1 MRKVL
6 YALMGFL
13 LTFSALKAD
22 DFLEEANE
30 TAPAHLNHPMQDLNA
45 IQGSFFDKNR
55 SKMSN
60 TLNIDYFQGQTY
72 KIRLRYAMAT
82 LLFFSKPISDFVLG
96 DKVGFDAKI
105 LESNDRILLIKPL
118 QIGVDSNIS
127 VIDNEGKIF
136 SFYVFST
143 TFTSS
148 KHPNLQVFIEDK
160 NYYSNAFLKPQ
171 KENKEKENKEKE
183 NKEKENKEKENKEN
197 TLENAPTNNKPLK
210 EEKEETK
217 EKEEETITIGDN
229 TNAMKIVKKDI
240 QKGYKALKS
249 SQKKWYCLWACS
261 KKSKLSLM
269 PKEIFNDKQFTY
281 FKFDK
286 RLALSK
292 FPVVYKVVDGYD
304 NPVNTRI
311 VGDYIIAEDVSAKWT
326 LRLGKDY
333 LCIRFVKRSK
343 DE

>member
-13 LTFSALKAD
+13 LAFSALKAD

-30 TAPAHLNHPMQDLNA
+30 TAPVHLNHPMQDLNA

-60 TLNIDYFQGQTY
+60 TLNIDYLQGQTY

-160 NYYSNAFLKPQ
+160 NYYSNAFIKPQ
-171 KENKEKENKEKE
+171 KEN
-183 NKEKENKEKENKEN
+183 KENKEN

-229 TNAMKIVKKDI
+229 TNAMKIIKKDI

-249 SQKKWYCLWACS
+249 SQRKWYCLWACS

-269 PKEIFNDKQFTY
+269 PEEIFNDKQFTY

-286 RLALSK
+286 KLALSK
-292 FPVVYKVVDGYD
+292 FPVIYKVVDGYD

-333 LCIRFVKRSK
+333 LCIRFVKRAK

>member
-13 LTFSALKAD
+13 LAFSALRAD

-30 TAPAHLNHPMQDLNA
+30 TAPANLNHPMQDLNA

-127 VIDNEGKIF
+127 VIDSEGKIF

-160 NYYSNAFLKPQ
+160 NYYSNAFMKPQ
-171 KENKEKENKEKE
+171 
-183 NKEKENKEKENKEN
+183 NKEN
-197 TLENAPTNNKPLK
+197 ALEKAPTNDNKPLK
-210 EEKEETK
+210 EEPLKEEREETK
-217 EKEEETITIGDN
+217 EKEEETIIIGDN
-229 TNAMKIVKKDI
+229 TNAMKIIKKDI
-240 QKGYKALKS
+240 QKGYRALKS
-249 SQKKWYCLWACS
+249 SQRKWYCLGICS
-261 KKSKLSLM
+261 KKSKPSLM

-292 FPVVYKVVDGYD
+292 FPVIYKVVDGYD

-333 LCIRFVKRSK
+333 LCIRFVKKAK

>member
-1 MRKVL
+1 MRKFL

-13 LTFSALKAD
+13 LAFSALKAD

-160 NYYSNAFLKPQ
+160 NYYSNAFMKPQ
-171 KENKEKENKEKE
+171 
-183 NKEKENKEKENKEN
+183 NKEN
-197 TLENAPTNNKPLK
+197 ALENALENAPTNNKPLKEEPLK

-217 EKEEETITIGDN
+217 EKEEETIIIGDN

-240 QKGYKALKS
+240 QKGYRALKS
-249 SQKKWYCLWACS
+249 SQRKWYCLGICS
-261 KKSKLSLM
+261 KKSKPSLM

-286 RLALSK
+286 KLALSK
-292 FPVVYKVVDGYD
+292 FPVIYKVVDGYD

-333 LCIRFVKRSK
+333 LCIRFVKKGK

>member
-1 MRKVL
+1 MRKFL

-13 LTFSALKAD
+13 LAFSALKAD

-30 TAPAHLNHPMQDLNA
+30 TASANLNHPMQDLNA

-171 KENKEKENKEKE
+171 KENKENMA
-183 NKEKENKEKENKEN
+183 
-197 TLENAPTNNKPLK
+197 ENAPKDAQKNNKPLK

-217 EKEEETITIGDN
+217 EKEEVIIIGDN

-249 SQKKWYCLWACS
+249 SQRKWYCLGICS

-292 FPVVYKVVDGYD
+292 FPVIYKVVDGYD

-333 LCIRFVKRSK
+333 LCIRFVKRAK

>member
-13 LTFSALKAD
+13 LAFSALKAD

-30 TAPAHLNHPMQDLNA
+30 TAPTNLNHPMQDLNA

-160 NYYSNAFLKPQ
+160 NYYSNAFIKPQ
-171 KENKEKENKEKE
+171 KEN
-183 NKEKENKEKENKEN
+183 KENKEN

-249 SQKKWYCLWACS
+249 SQRKWYCLWACS

-292 FPVVYKVVDGYD
+292 FPVIYKVVDGYD

-311 VGDYIIAEDVSAKWT
+311 VGDYIIAEDVSTKWT

-333 LCIRFVKRSK
+333 LCIRFVKKAK

>member
-6 YALMGFL
+6 CALVGFL
-13 LTFSALKAD
+13 LAFSALKAD

-30 TAPAHLNHPMQDLNA
+30 TAPANLNHPMQDLNA

-160 NYYSNAFLKPQ
+160 NYYSNAFMKPQ
-171 KENKEKENKEKE
+171 
-183 NKEKENKEKENKEN
+183 NKEN
-197 TLENAPTNNKPLK
+197 TLENAPTNNNKPLK
-210 EEKEETK
+210 EEKEET
-217 EKEEETITIGDN
+217 KEEETITIGDN

-240 QKGYKALKS
+240 QKGYRALKS
-249 SQKKWYCLWACS
+249 SQRKWYCLGICS

-269 PKEIFNDKQFTY
+269 PEEIFNDKQFTY

-286 RLALSK
+286 KLALSK
-292 FPVVYKVVDGYD
+292 FPVIYKVVDGYD

-333 LCIRFVKRSK
+333 LCIRFVKKGK

>member
-1 MRKVL
+1 MRKFL

-13 LTFSALKAD
+13 LAFSVLRAD

-127 VIDNEGKIF
+127 VIDSEGKIF

-171 KENKEKENKEKE
+171 
-183 NKEKENKEKENKEN
+183 NKEN
-197 TLENAPTNNKPLK
+197 VLENALENTPTNNKPLK
-210 EEKEETK
+210 EKKEETK

-249 SQKKWYCLWACS
+249 SQRKWYCLGVCS
-261 KKSKLSLM
+261 KKSKPSLM
-269 PKEIFNDKQFTY
+269 PEEIFNDKQFTY

-286 RLALSK
+286 KLALSK
-292 FPVVYKVVDGYD
+292 FPVIYKVVDGYD

-311 VGDYIIAEDVSAKWT
+311 VGDYIIAEDVSTKWT

-333 LCIRFVKRSK
+333 LCIRFVKRGK

>member
-6 YALMGFL
+6 YALVGFL
-13 LTFSALKAD
+13 LVFSALKAD

-30 TAPAHLNHPMQDLNA
+30 TAPVNLNHPMQDLNA

-171 KENKEKENKEKE
+171 
-183 NKEKENKEKENKEN
+183 NKEN
-197 TLENAPTNNKPLK
+197 ALENTPTNNKPLREK
-210 EEKEETK
+210 KEETK

-249 SQKKWYCLWACS
+249 SQRKWYCLGICS

-292 FPVVYKVVDGYD
+292 FPVIYKVVDGYD

-311 VGDYIIAEDVSAKWT
+311 VGDYIIAEDISAKWT

-333 LCIRFVKRSK
+333 LCIRFVKKAK

>member
-6 YALMGFL
+6 CALVGFL
-13 LTFSALKAD
+13 LVSNALKAD

-30 TAPAHLNHPMQDLNA
+30 TAPANLNHPMQDLNA

-60 TLNIDYFQGQTY
+60 TLNVDYFQGQTY

-105 LESNDRILLIKPL
+105 LESNDRILFIKPL

-160 NYYSNAFLKPQ
+160 NYYSNAFMKPQ
-171 KENKEKENKEKE
+171 
-183 NKEKENKEKENKEN
+183 NKEN
-197 TLENAPTNNKPLK
+197 TLEKAPTNNKPLE
-210 EEKEETK
+210 EEKEET
-217 EKEEETITIGDN
+217 KEEETITIGDN

-240 QKGYKALKS
+240 QKGYRALKS
-249 SQKKWYCLWACS
+249 SQRKWYCLGICS

-269 PKEIFNDKQFTY
+269 PEEIFNDKQFTY

-286 RLALSK
+286 KLALSK
-292 FPVVYKVVDGYD
+292 FPVIYKVVDGYD

-333 LCIRFVKRSK
+333 LCIRFVKKGK

>member
-6 YALMGFL
+6 YALVGFL
-13 LTFSALKAD
+13 LVSSALKAD

-30 TAPAHLNHPMQDLNA
+30 TAPANLNHPMQDLNA

-60 TLNIDYFQGQTY
+60 TLNVDYFQGQTY

-127 VIDNEGKIF
+127 VIDNEGKVF

-160 NYYSNAFLKPQ
+160 NYYSNAFMKPQ
-171 KENKEKENKEKE
+171 
-183 NKEKENKEKENKEN
+183 NKEN
-197 TLENAPTNNKPLK
+197 TLENAPTNNNKPLK
-210 EEKEETK
+210 EEKEET
-217 EKEEETITIGDN
+217 KEEETITIGDN

-240 QKGYKALKS
+240 QKGYRALKS
-249 SQKKWYCLWACS
+249 SQRKWYCLWICS

-269 PKEIFNDKQFTY
+269 PEEIFNDKQFTY

-286 RLALSK
+286 KLALSK

-333 LCIRFVKRSK
+333 LCIRFIKKGK

>member
-13 LTFSALKAD
+13 LAFSALRAD
-22 DFLEEANE
+22 DFLEESNE
-30 TAPAHLNHPMQDLNA
+30 TAPANLNHPMQDLNA

-60 TLNIDYFQGQTY
+60 TLNVDYFQGQTY

-127 VIDNEGKIF
+127 VIDNEGKVF

-160 NYYSNAFLKPQ
+160 NYYSNAFMKPQ
-171 KENKEKENKEKE
+171 
-183 NKEKENKEKENKEN
+183 NKEN
-197 TLENAPTNNKPLK
+197 TLENTPTNNKPLK

-217 EKEEETITIGDN
+217 EKEEETIIIGDN

-240 QKGYKALKS
+240 QKGYRALKS
-249 SQKKWYCLWACS
+249 SQRKWYCLGICS

-269 PKEIFNDKQFTY
+269 PEEIFNDKQFTY

-286 RLALSK
+286 KLALSK
-292 FPVVYKVVDGYD
+292 FPVIYKVVDGYD

-333 LCIRFVKRSK
+333 LCIRFIKKGK

>member
-6 YALMGFL
+6 YALVGFL
-13 LTFSALKAD
+13 LVFSALKAD

-30 TAPAHLNHPMQDLNA
+30 TAPANLNHPMQDLNA

-127 VIDNEGKIF
+127 VIDNEGKVF

-160 NYYSNAFLKPQ
+160 NYYSNAFMKPQ
-171 KENKEKENKEKE
+171 IQ
-183 NKEKENKEKENKEN
+183 EN
-197 TLENAPTNNKPLK
+197 TLENTHTNNNKPLK
-210 EEKEETK
+210 EEKEET
-217 EKEEETITIGDN
+217 KEEETITIGDN

-240 QKGYKALKS
+240 QKGYRALKS
-249 SQKKWYCLWACS
+249 SQRKWYCLGICS

-269 PKEIFNDKQFTY
+269 PEEIFNDKQFTY

-286 RLALSK
+286 KLALSK
-292 FPVVYKVVDGYD
+292 FPVIYKVVDGYD

-333 LCIRFVKRSK
+333 LCIRFIKKGK

>member
-1 MRKVL
+1 MRKFL

-13 LTFSALKAD
+13 LAFSALKAD

-127 VIDNEGKIF
+127 VIDSEGKIF

-160 NYYSNAFLKPQ
+160 NYYSNAFIKPQ
-171 KENKEKENKEKE
+171 KEN
-183 NKEKENKEKENKEN
+183 KENKEN
-197 TLENAPTNNKPLK
+197 TLENAPTNNNKPLKEEPLK

-249 SQKKWYCLWACS
+249 SQRKWYCLGICS

-292 FPVVYKVVDGYD
+292 FPVIYKVVDGYD

-333 LCIRFVKRSK
+333 LCIRFVKRAR

>member
-6 YALMGFL
+6 YALVGFL
-13 LTFSALKAD
+13 LAFSALKSD

-30 TAPAHLNHPMQDLNA
+30 TAPTNLNHPMQDLNA

-60 TLNIDYFQGQTY
+60 TLNVDYFQGQTY

-160 NYYSNAFLKPQ
+160 NYYSNAFMKPQ
-171 KENKEKENKEKE
+171 
-183 NKEKENKEKENKEN
+183 NKEN
-197 TLENAPTNNKPLK
+197 TLENTPTNNNKPLK
-210 EEKEETK
+210 EEKEET
-217 EKEEETITIGDN
+217 KEEETITIGDN

-240 QKGYKALKS
+240 QRGYRALKS
-249 SQKKWYCLWACS
+249 SQRKWYCLGICS

-269 PKEIFNDKQFTY
+269 PEEIFNDKQFTY

-286 RLALSK
+286 KLALSK
-292 FPVVYKVVDGYD
+292 FPVIYKVVDGYD

-326 LRLGKDY
+326 LRSGKDY
-333 LCIRFVKRSK
+333 LCIRFIKKGK

>member
-1 MRKVL
+1 MRKVSC
-6 YALMGFL
+6 ALVGFL
-13 LTFSALKAD
+13 LVSSALKAD

-30 TAPAHLNHPMQDLNA
+30 TAPTNLNHPMQDLNA

-127 VIDNEGKIF
+127 VIDNEGKVF

-160 NYYSNAFLKPQ
+160 NYYSNAFMKPQ
-171 KENKEKENKEKE
+171 IQ
-183 NKEKENKEKENKEN
+183 EN
-197 TLENAPTNNKPLK
+197 TLENALTNNNKPLK
-210 EEKEETK
+210 EEKEET
-217 EKEEETITIGDN
+217 KEEETITIGDN

-240 QKGYKALKS
+240 QKGYRALKS
-249 SQKKWYCLWACS
+249 SQRKWYCLWICS

-286 RLALSK
+286 KLALSK

-333 LCIRFVKRSK
+333 LCIRFIKKGK

>member
-6 YALMGFL
+6 YALAGFL
-13 LTFSALKAD
+13 LAFSALKAD

-30 TAPAHLNHPMQDLNA
+30 TAPANLNHPMQDLNA

-60 TLNIDYFQGQTY
+60 TLNVDYFQGQTY

-127 VIDNEGKIF
+127 VIDNEGKVF

-160 NYYSNAFLKPQ
+160 NYYSNAFMKPQ
-171 KENKEKENKEKE
+171 
-183 NKEKENKEKENKEN
+183 NKEN
-197 TLENAPTNNKPLK
+197 TLEKAPTNNKPLK
-210 EEKEETK
+210 EEET
-217 EKEEETITIGDN
+217 KEEETITIGDN

-240 QKGYKALKS
+240 QKGYRALKS
-249 SQKKWYCLWACS
+249 SQRKWYCLGICS

-269 PKEIFNDKQFTY
+269 PEEIFNDKQFTY

-286 RLALSK
+286 KLALSK
-292 FPVVYKVVDGYD
+292 FPVIYKVVDGYD

-333 LCIRFVKRSK
+333 LCIRFVKKGK

>member
-13 LTFSALKAD
+13 LAFSALKAD

-30 TAPAHLNHPMQDLNA
+30 TAPANLNHPMQDLNA

-82 LLFFSKPISDFVLG
+82 LLFFSRPISDFVLG

-160 NYYSNAFLKPQ
+160 NYYSNAFMKPQ
-171 KENKEKENKEKE
+171 
-183 NKEKENKEKENKEN
+183 NKEN
-197 TLENAPTNNKPLK
+197 TLENAPTNDNKPLKEESLK

-240 QKGYKALKS
+240 QKGYRALKS
-249 SQKKWYCLWACS
+249 SQRKWYCLGICS
-261 KKSKLSLM
+261 KKSKPSLM
-269 PKEIFNDKQFTY
+269 PEEIFNDKQFTY

-292 FPVVYKVVDGYD
+292 FPVIYKVVDGYD

-333 LCIRFVKRSK
+333 LCIRFVKKAK

>member
-6 YALMGFL
+6 YALVGFL
-13 LTFSALKAD
+13 LVFSALKAD

-30 TAPAHLNHPMQDLNA
+30 TAPVNLNHPMQDLNA

-127 VIDNEGKIF
+127 VIDNEGKVF

-160 NYYSNAFLKPQ
+160 NYYSNAFMKPQ
-171 KENKEKENKEKE
+171 
-183 NKEKENKEKENKEN
+183 NKEN

-240 QKGYKALKS
+240 QKGYRALKS
-249 SQKKWYCLWACS
+249 SQRKWYCLGICS

-269 PKEIFNDKQFTY
+269 PEEIFNDKQFTY

-286 RLALSK
+286 KLALSK
-292 FPVVYKVVDGYD
+292 FPVIYKVVDGYD

-326 LRLGKDY
+326 LRSGKDY
-333 LCIRFVKRSK
+333 LCIRFIKKGK

>member
-6 YALMGFL
+6 YALVGFL
-13 LTFSALKAD
+13 LVFSALRAD

-30 TAPAHLNHPMQDLNA
+30 TAPSNLNHPMQDLNA

-160 NYYSNAFLKPQ
+160 NYYSNAFMKPQ
-171 KENKEKENKEKE
+171 IQ
-183 NKEKENKEKENKEN
+183 EN
-197 TLENAPTNNKPLK
+197 TLEKAPKNNNKPLK
-210 EEKEETK
+210 EEKEEAK
-217 EKEEETITIGDN
+217 EKEGETITIGDN

-240 QKGYKALKS
+240 QKGYRALKS
-249 SQKKWYCLWACS
+249 SQRKWYCLGICS

-269 PKEIFNDKQFTY
+269 PEEIFNDKQFTY

-286 RLALSK
+286 KLALSK
-292 FPVVYKVVDGYD
+292 FPVIYKVVDGYD

-333 LCIRFVKRSK
+333 LCIRFVKKGK

>member
-6 YALMGFL
+6 YALMSFL
-13 LTFSALKAD
+13 LAFSALKAD

-60 TLNIDYFQGQTY
+60 TLNINYFQGQTY

-127 VIDNEGKIF
+127 VIDSEGKIF

-160 NYYSNAFLKPQ
+160 NYYSNAFIKPQ
-171 KENKEKENKEKE
+171 KENQ
-183 NKEKENKEKENKEN
+183 ENKEN

-210 EEKEETK
+210 AEKEEAK

-240 QKGYKALKS
+240 QKGYKTLKS
-249 SQKKWYCLWACS
+249 SQRKWYCLWACS

-292 FPVVYKVVDGYD
+292 FPVIYKVVDGYD

-311 VGDYIIAEDVSAKWT
+311 VGDYIIAEDVSTKWT

-333 LCIRFVKRSK
+333 LCIRFVKKAK

>member
-13 LTFSALKAD
+13 LVFSALKAD

-160 NYYSNAFLKPQ
+160 NYYSNAFIKPQ
-171 KENKEKENKEKE
+171 KENKENAL
-183 NKEKENKEKENKEN
+183 EN
-197 TLENAPTNNKPLK
+197 TPTNNKPLK
-210 EEKEETK
+210 EEPLKAEKEETK

-229 TNAMKIVKKDI
+229 TNAMKIIKKDI

-249 SQKKWYCLWACS
+249 SQRKWYCLGICS

-292 FPVVYKVVDGYD
+292 FPVIYKVVDGYD

-333 LCIRFVKRSK
+333 LCIRFVKKAR

>member
-1 MRKVL
+1 MRKIL

-13 LTFSALKAD
+13 LAFSALKAD

-60 TLNIDYFQGQTY
+60 TLNINYFQGQTY

-127 VIDNEGKIF
+127 VIDSEGKIF

-160 NYYSNAFLKPQ
+160 NYYSNAFIKPQ
-171 KENKEKENKEKE
+171 
-183 NKEKENKEKENKEN
+183 KENKEN

-210 EEKEETK
+210 EEKEEAK
-217 EKEEETITIGDN
+217 EKEEETIIIGDN

-249 SQKKWYCLWACS
+249 SQRKWYCLWACS

-269 PKEIFNDKQFTY
+269 PEEIFNDKQFTY

-292 FPVVYKVVDGYD
+292 FPVIYKVVDGYD

-333 LCIRFVKRSK
+333 LCIRFVKKAK

>member
-13 LTFSALKAD
+13 LAFSVLKAD

-30 TAPAHLNHPMQDLNA
+30 TAPANLNHPMQDLNA

-160 NYYSNAFLKPQ
+160 NYYSNAFMKPQ
-171 KENKEKENKEKE
+171 
-183 NKEKENKEKENKEN
+183 NKEN
-197 TLENAPTNNKPLK
+197 ALENAPTNDNKPLKEETLK

-229 TNAMKIVKKDI
+229 TNAMKIIKKDI

-249 SQKKWYCLWACS
+249 SQRKWYCLWACS

-269 PKEIFNDKQFTY
+269 PEEIFNDKQFTY

-292 FPVVYKVVDGYD
+292 FPVIYKVVDGYD

-333 LCIRFVKRSK
+333 LCIRFVKRGK

>member
-13 LTFSALKAD
+13 LAFSALKAD

-30 TAPAHLNHPMQDLNA
+30 TAPANLNHPMQDLNA

-127 VIDNEGKIF
+127 VIDSEGKIF

-160 NYYSNAFLKPQ
+160 NYYSNAFMKPQ
-171 KENKEKENKEKE
+171 
-183 NKEKENKEKENKEN
+183 NKEN

-210 EEKEETK
+210 EESLKEEKEEAK
-217 EKEEETITIGDN
+217 EKEEETIIIGDN

-240 QKGYKALKS
+240 QKGYRALKS
-249 SQKKWYCLWACS
+249 SQRKWYCLGICS
-261 KKSKLSLM
+261 KKSKPSLM
-269 PKEIFNDKQFTY
+269 PEEIFNDKQFTY

-286 RLALSK
+286 KLALSK
-292 FPVVYKVVDGYD
+292 FPVIYKVVDGYD

-333 LCIRFVKRSK
+333 LCIRFVKRAK

>member
-1 MRKVL
+1 MRKFL

-13 LTFSALKAD
+13 LAFSALKAD

-171 KENKEKENKEKE
+171 KENKENA
-183 NKEKENKEKENKEN
+183 
-197 TLENAPTNNKPLK
+197 LENAPTNNKPLKEEPLK

-217 EKEEETITIGDN
+217 EKEEETIIIGDN

-240 QKGYKALKS
+240 QKGYRALKS
-249 SQKKWYCLWACS
+249 SQRKWYCLGICS
-261 KKSKLSLM
+261 KKSKPSLM

-286 RLALSK
+286 KLALSK
-292 FPVVYKVVDGYD
+292 FPVIYKVVDGYD

-333 LCIRFVKRSK
+333 LCIRFVKKGK

>member
-6 YALMGFL
+6 YALVGFL
-13 LTFSALKAD
+13 LAFSALKAD

-30 TAPAHLNHPMQDLNA
+30 TAPANLNHPMQDLNA

-171 KENKEKENKEKE
+171 
-183 NKEKENKEKENKEN
+183 NKEN
-197 TLENAPTNNKPLK
+197 TLENAPTNDNKPLKEEPLK

-217 EKEEETITIGDN
+217 EKEETITIGDN
-229 TNAMKIVKKDI
+229 TNAMTIVKKDI
-240 QKGYKALKS
+240 QKGYRALKS
-249 SQKKWYCLWACS
+249 SQRKWYCLWACS
-261 KKSKLSLM
+261 KKSKPSLM
-269 PKEIFNDKQFTY
+269 PEEIFNDKQFTY

-286 RLALSK
+286 KLALSK
-292 FPVVYKVVDGYD
+292 FPVIYKVVDGYD

-333 LCIRFVKRSK
+333 LCIRFVKKGK

>member
-6 YALMGFL
+6 YALVGFL
-13 LTFSALKAD
+13 LAFSALKAD

-30 TAPAHLNHPMQDLNA
+30 TAPANLNHPMQDLNA

-60 TLNIDYFQGQTY
+60 TLNVDYFQGQTY

-118 QIGVDSNIS
+118 QIGVDSNVS

-160 NYYSNAFLKPQ
+160 NYYSNAFMKPQ
-171 KENKEKENKEKE
+171 
-183 NKEKENKEKENKEN
+183 NKEN
-197 TLENAPTNNKPLK
+197 TLENTPTNNNKPLK
-210 EEKEETK
+210 EEKEET
-217 EKEEETITIGDN
+217 KEEETITIGDN

-240 QKGYKALKS
+240 QKGYRALKS
-249 SQKKWYCLWACS
+249 SQRKWYCLGICS

-269 PKEIFNDKQFTY
+269 PEEIFNDKQFTY

-286 RLALSK
+286 KLALSK
-292 FPVVYKVVDGYD
+292 FPVIYKVVDGYD

-333 LCIRFVKRSK
+333 LCIRFVKKGK

>member
-6 YALMGFL
+6 YALVGFL
-13 LTFSALKAD
+13 LVFSALKAD

-30 TAPAHLNHPMQDLNA
+30 TAPVNLNHPMQDLNA

-127 VIDNEGKIF
+127 VIDNEGKVF

-160 NYYSNAFLKPQ
+160 NYYSNAFMKPQ
-171 KENKEKENKEKE
+171 
-183 NKEKENKEKENKEN
+183 NKEN
-197 TLENAPTNNKPLK
+197 TFENAPTNNKPLK
-210 EEKEETK
+210 EEPLKEEREETK

-240 QKGYKALKS
+240 QKGYRALKS
-249 SQKKWYCLWACS
+249 SQRKWYCLGICS
-261 KKSKLSLM
+261 KKSKPSLM
-269 PKEIFNDKQFTY
+269 PEEIFNDKQFTY

-286 RLALSK
+286 KLALSK
-292 FPVVYKVVDGYD
+292 FPVIYKVVDGYD

-333 LCIRFVKRSK
+333 LCIRFVKKGK

>member
-6 YALMGFL
+6 CTLVGFL
-13 LTFSALKAD
+13 LVSSALKAD

-30 TAPAHLNHPMQDLNA
+30 TAPANLNHPMQDLNA

-60 TLNIDYFQGQTY
+60 TLNVDYFQGQTY

-160 NYYSNAFLKPQ
+160 NYYSNAFMKPQ
-171 KENKEKENKEKE
+171 
-183 NKEKENKEKENKEN
+183 NKEN
-197 TLENAPTNNKPLK
+197 TLEKAPTNNKLLK
-210 EEKEETK
+210 EEKEET
-217 EKEEETITIGDN
+217 KEEETITIGDN

-240 QKGYKALKS
+240 QKGYRALKS
-249 SQKKWYCLWACS
+249 SQRKWYCLGICS

-269 PKEIFNDKQFTY
+269 PEEIFNDKQFTY

-286 RLALSK
+286 KLALSK
-292 FPVVYKVVDGYD
+292 FPVIYKVVDGYD

-333 LCIRFVKRSK
+333 LCIRFVKKGK

>member
-6 YALMGFL
+6 YALAGFL
-13 LTFSALKAD
+13 LVFSTLKAD

-30 TAPAHLNHPMQDLNA
+30 TAPANLNHPMQDLNA

-105 LESNDRILLIKPL
+105 LESNDRILFIKPL

-160 NYYSNAFLKPQ
+160 NYYSNAFMKPQ
-171 KENKEKENKEKE
+171 
-183 NKEKENKEKENKEN
+183 NKEN
-197 TLENAPTNNKPLK
+197 TLEKALTNNKPLK
-210 EEKEETK
+210 EEKEET
-217 EKEEETITIGDN
+217 KEEETITIGDN

-240 QKGYKALKS
+240 QKGYRALKS
-249 SQKKWYCLWACS
+249 SQRKWYCLGICS

-269 PKEIFNDKQFTY
+269 PEEIFNDKQFTY

-286 RLALSK
+286 KLALSK
-292 FPVVYKVVDGYD
+292 FPVIYKVVDGYD

-333 LCIRFVKRSK
+333 LCIRFVKKGK

>member
-6 YALMGFL
+6 YALVGFL
-13 LTFSALKAD
+13 LAFSALKAD

-30 TAPAHLNHPMQDLNA
+30 TAPANLNHPMQDLNA

-60 TLNIDYFQGQTY
+60 TLNVDYFQGQTY

-82 LLFFSKPISDFVLG
+82 LLLFSKPISDFVLG

-127 VIDNEGKIF
+127 VIDNEGKVF

-160 NYYSNAFLKPQ
+160 NYYSNAFMKPQ
-171 KENKEKENKEKE
+171 VQ
-183 NKEKENKEKENKEN
+183 EN
-197 TLENAPTNNKPLK
+197 TLEKAPINNKPLK

-240 QKGYKALKS
+240 QRGYRALKS
-249 SQKKWYCLWACS
+249 SQRKWYCLGICS

-269 PKEIFNDKQFTY
+269 PEEIFNDKQFTY

-286 RLALSK
+286 KLALSK

-333 LCIRFVKRSK
+333 LCIRFVKKGK

>member
-6 YALMGFL
+6 YALIGFL
-13 LTFSALKAD
+13 LAFSALKAD

-30 TAPAHLNHPMQDLNA
+30 TAPANPAHLNHPMQDLNA

-127 VIDNEGKIF
+127 VIDSEGKIF

-148 KHPNLQVFIEDK
+148 KHPNLQVFIKDK

-171 KENKEKENKEKE
+171 KEN
-183 NKEKENKEKENKEN
+183 KENKEN

-210 EEKEETK
+210 EEKEET
-217 EKEEETITIGDN
+217 KEEETITIGDN

-249 SQKKWYCLWACS
+249 SQRKWYCLWACS

-311 VGDYIIAEDVSAKWT
+311 VGDYIIAEDVSTKWT

-333 LCIRFVKRSK
+333 LCIRFVKRGK

>member
-6 YALMGFL
+6 CTLMGFL
-13 LTFSALKAD
+13 LVSSALKAD

-30 TAPAHLNHPMQDLNA
+30 TAPANLNHPMQDLNA

-60 TLNIDYFQGQTY
+60 TLNVDYFQGQTY

-127 VIDNEGKIF
+127 VIDNEGKVF

-160 NYYSNAFLKPQ
+160 NYYSNAFMKPQ
-171 KENKEKENKEKE
+171 
-183 NKEKENKEKENKEN
+183 NKEN
-197 TLENAPTNNKPLK
+197 TFEKALTNNKPLK
-210 EEKEETK
+210 EEKEET
-217 EKEEETITIGDN
+217 KEEETITIGDN

-240 QKGYKALKS
+240 QRGYRALKS
-249 SQKKWYCLWACS
+249 SQRKWYCLGICS

-269 PKEIFNDKQFTY
+269 PEEIFNDKQFTY

-286 RLALSK
+286 KLALSK
-292 FPVVYKVVDGYD
+292 FPVIYKVVDGYD

-333 LCIRFVKRSK
+333 LCIRFIKKGK

>member
-13 LTFSALKAD
+13 LAFSALRAD

-160 NYYSNAFLKPQ
+160 NYYTNAFIKPQ
-171 KENKEKENKEKE
+171 KENQENMA
-183 NKEKENKEKENKEN
+183 
-197 TLENAPTNNKPLK
+197 ENAPKDAQKNNKPLK

-217 EKEEETITIGDN
+217 EKEEVIIIGDN
-229 TNAMKIVKKDI
+229 TNAMKIIKKDI

-249 SQKKWYCLWACS
+249 SQRKWYCLWACS

-286 RLALSK
+286 KLALSK
-292 FPVVYKVVDGYD
+292 FPVIYKVVDGYD

-333 LCIRFVKRSK
+333 LCIRFVKKAK

>member
-13 LTFSALKAD
+13 LAFSALKAD

-30 TAPAHLNHPMQDLNA
+30 TAPANLNHPMQDLNA

-127 VIDNEGKIF
+127 VIDSEGKIF

-171 KENKEKENKEKE
+171 
-183 NKEKENKEKENKEN
+183 NKEN

-249 SQKKWYCLWACS
+249 SQRKWYCLGICS

-286 RLALSK
+286 KLALSK
-292 FPVVYKVVDGYD
+292 FPVIYKVVDGYD

-333 LCIRFVKRSK
+333 LCIRFVKKAK

>member
-13 LTFSALKAD
+13 LAFSALKAD

-127 VIDNEGKIF
+127 VIDSEGKIF

-171 KENKEKENKEKE
+171 KENKE
-183 NKEKENKEKENKEN
+183 NKEN
-197 TLENAPTNNKPLK
+197 TLENAPTNNKPLKEEPLK

-240 QKGYKALKS
+240 QKGYRALKS
-249 SQKKWYCLWACS
+249 SQRKWYCLGICS

-286 RLALSK
+286 KLALSK
-292 FPVVYKVVDGYD
+292 FPVIYKVVDGYD

-333 LCIRFVKRSK
+333 LCIRFIKKGK

>member
-6 YALMGFL
+6 CTLVGFL
-13 LTFSALKAD
+13 LVSGALKAD

-30 TAPAHLNHPMQDLNA
+30 TAPANLNHPMQDLNA

-60 TLNIDYFQGQTY
+60 TLNVDYFQGQTY

-160 NYYSNAFLKPQ
+160 NYYSNAFMKPQ
-171 KENKEKENKEKE
+171 
-183 NKEKENKEKENKEN
+183 NKEN
-197 TLENAPTNNKPLK
+197 TFEKALTNNKPLK
-210 EEKEETK
+210 EEKEET
-217 EKEEETITIGDN
+217 KEEETITIGDN

-240 QKGYKALKS
+240 QKGYRALKS
-249 SQKKWYCLWACS
+249 SQRKWYCLGICS

-269 PKEIFNDKQFTY
+269 PEEIFSDKQFTY

-286 RLALSK
+286 KLALSK
-292 FPVVYKVVDGYD
+292 FPVIYKVVDGYD

-333 LCIRFVKRSK
+333 LCIRFIKKGK

>member
-6 YALMGFL
+6 CTLVGFL
-13 LTFSALKAD
+13 LAFSALKAD

-30 TAPAHLNHPMQDLNA
+30 TAPTNLNHPMQDLNA

-60 TLNIDYFQGQTY
+60 TLNVDYFQGQTY

-127 VIDNEGKIF
+127 VIDNEGKVF

-160 NYYSNAFLKPQ
+160 NYYSNAFMKPQ
-171 KENKEKENKEKE
+171 IQ
-183 NKEKENKEKENKEN
+183 EN
-197 TLENAPTNNKPLK
+197 TFEKALTNNNKPLK
-210 EEKEETK
+210 EEKEET
-217 EKEEETITIGDN
+217 KEEETITIGDN

-240 QKGYKALKS
+240 QKGYRALKS
-249 SQKKWYCLWACS
+249 SQRKWYCLGICS

-269 PKEIFNDKQFTY
+269 PEEIFNDKQFTY

-286 RLALSK
+286 KLALSK
-292 FPVVYKVVDGYD
+292 FPVIYKVVDGYD

-333 LCIRFVKRSK
+333 LCIRFIKKGK

>member
-13 LTFSALKAD
+13 LVFSTLKAD

-127 VIDNEGKIF
+127 VIDSEGKIF

-160 NYYSNAFLKPQ
+160 NYYTNAFIKPQ
-171 KENKEKENKEKE
+171 KENQENMA
-183 NKEKENKEKENKEN
+183 
-197 TLENAPTNNKPLK
+197 ENAPKDAPKNNHKPLK

-217 EKEEETITIGDN
+217 EKEEEAIIIGDN

-249 SQKKWYCLWACS
+249 SQRKWYCLWACS

-269 PKEIFNDKQFTY
+269 PEEIFNDKQFTY

-292 FPVVYKVVDGYD
+292 FPVIYKVVDGYD

-311 VGDYIIAEDVSAKWT
+311 VGDYIIAEDVSTKWT

-333 LCIRFVKRSK
+333 LCIRFVKRGK
-343 DE
+343 NE

>member
-6 YALMGFL
+6 YALVGFL
-13 LTFSALKAD
+13 LAFSALKAD

-30 TAPAHLNHPMQDLNA
+30 TAPTNLNHPMQDLNA

-82 LLFFSKPISDFVLG
+82 LLSFSKPISDFVLG

-118 QIGVDSNIS
+118 QIGVDSNVS
-127 VIDNEGKIF
+127 VIDNEGKVF

-160 NYYSNAFLKPQ
+160 NYYSNAFMKPQ
-171 KENKEKENKEKE
+171 
-183 NKEKENKEKENKEN
+183 NKEN
-197 TLENAPTNNKPLK
+197 TLENASTNNNKPLK

-217 EKEEETITIGDN
+217 EKEEETITIGDS

-240 QKGYKALKS
+240 QKGYRALKS
-249 SQKKWYCLWACS
+249 SQRKWYCLGICS

-269 PKEIFNDKQFTY
+269 PEEIFNDKQFTY

-286 RLALSK
+286 KLALSK
-292 FPVVYKVVDGYD
+292 FPVIYKVVDGYD

-333 LCIRFVKRSK
+333 LCIRFMKKDK